1 MAHAYATID
10 TATGT
15 AEDVCQTLHGT
26 DGVVEAHVIAGDFDV
41 IVELAGDDTQ
51 AILATITESV
61 RPLEGV
67 GATRTY
73 VCLD

>member
-15 AEDVCQTLHGT
+15 AEDVCQALCDT

-41 IVELAGDDTQ
+41 MVEFAGDDTQ
-51 AILATITESV
+51 DILATITESV

>member
-1 MAHAYATID
+1 MAHAYAMID

-15 AEDVCQTLHGT
+15 AEDVCQTLRDT

-41 IVELAGDDTQ
+41 MVELAGDDTR

-67 GATRTY
+67 GTTRTY
-73 VCLD
+73 VGLD

>member
-1 MAHAYATID
+1 MVHAYATID

-15 AEDVCQTLHGT
+15 AEGVCQTLRDT

-41 IVELAGDDTQ
+41 MVEFAGENTQ
-51 AILATITESV
+51 EILATITESV